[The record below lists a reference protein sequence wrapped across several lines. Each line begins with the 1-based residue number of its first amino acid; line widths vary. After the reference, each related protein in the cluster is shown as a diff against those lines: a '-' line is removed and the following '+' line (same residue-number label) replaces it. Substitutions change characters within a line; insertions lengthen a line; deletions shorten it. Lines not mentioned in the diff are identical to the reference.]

1 MDRMTALVDRC
12 MAEYDEH
19 GWVGDTWLDGSA

>member
-12 MAEYDEH
+12 MAEYDEQ